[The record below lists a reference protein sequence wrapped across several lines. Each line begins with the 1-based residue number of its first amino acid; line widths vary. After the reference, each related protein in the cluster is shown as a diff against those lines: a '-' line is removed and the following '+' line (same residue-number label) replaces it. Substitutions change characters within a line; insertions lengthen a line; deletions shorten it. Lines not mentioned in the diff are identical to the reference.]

1 MFVKLLFS
9 FCLTAALYGTVLG
22 VVVYLL
28 NILLKKQIPAR
39 FRFLLW
45 LIAALRLLMPIAPEA
60 RFSLFN
66 LLPAPIADGVSAQT
80 APTARMD
87 TFYIAA
93 LIWLCGAAAMLL
105 RAFIP
110 QFLLRRE
117 LTKLQRYDDPVFEEA
132 LRECREK
139 LGIRREI
146 VPVIQNKIDTPAI
159 FGFFRPRL
167 LLQNEIKSM
176 PRDEVRHIILH
187 ECCHVKRHDVLS
199 GCLLSIAR
207 SIHWFDPLVWLFDF
221 KARQEMEIA
230 ADEKAVGYMKNDE
243 RIEYGMTI
251 INTAAKFS
259 LYSPSAAVG
268 MSGEK
273 RNIKRRIKNVA
284 AFKKPAMI
292 FRILGAAL
300 VIAAGCTCLTNAKLP
315 EPIRPESNELY
326 RSIVSEHRFSPDS
339 QQADRSADAA
349 DAEQT
354 DNIPH
359 ENSVRSA
366 ESAPNT
372 TQANTAPSSERT
384 VSDSEPNP
392 SAQPP
397 AAVIINDAGIY
408 SSASQNGTAENAA
421 ETTEENGTVFFTD
434 VDGET
439 LTAKAN
445 RLKPGTDYDEV
456 KSAAETDGRQPYETE
471 IRAGETKT
479 VEKEPTDGEI
489 SVYLNSESSD
499 MVSIDVYDSDQPAGR
514 LLLKPRT
521 FASYTVSG
529 LKGLCRLVISASA
542 PTKALI
548 Y

>member
-28 NILLKKQIPAR
+28 NLLLKKQIPAR

-66 LLPAPIADGVSAQT
+66 LLPAPLAEGVSTQT
-80 APTARMD
+80 APAAGTDM
-87 TFYIAA
+87 FYIAA
-93 LIWLCGAAAMLL
+93 LIWLCGAAVMLL
-105 RAFIP
+105 RAFVP

-117 LTKLQRYDDPVFEEA
+117 LAKLQRYDDPVFEET
-132 LRECREK
+132 LKECREK
-139 LGIRREI
+139 LGIRCEI
-146 VPVIQNKIDTPAI
+146 VPVIQSRIDTPAV
-159 FGFFRPRL
+159 FGFFRPKL
-167 LLQNEIKSM
+167 LLQKDVKSM

-199 GCLLSIAR
+199 GCLLSVAR
-207 SIHWFDPLVWLFDF
+207 SIHWFNPLVWLFDF

-243 RIEYGMTI
+243 RIDYGMTI

-273 RNIKRRIKNVA
+273 RNIKRRIKSVA

-292 FRILGAAL
+292 FKILGAAL
-300 VIAAGCTCLTNAKLP
+300 VLAAGCTCLTNAKLP

-326 RSIVSEHRFSPDS
+326 RSIVSHRFSPDTL
-339 QQADRSADAA
+339 QADRTADAA
-349 DAEQT
+349 DTART
-354 DNIPH
+354 DNIRP
-359 ENSVRSA
+359 ENPDRSA
-366 ESAPNT
+366 ESVPNA
-372 TQANTAPSSERT
+372 TQENAAASSERP

-408 SSASQNGTAENAA
+408 SSAIQNGTAENAE

-434 VDGET
+434 ADGAA

-445 RLKPGTDYDEV
+445 RLKPGTDYNDV
-456 KSAAETDGRQPYETE
+456 KSAAEADGGQPDEAE
-471 IRAGETKT
+471 IGTGETKT
-479 VEKEPTDGEI
+479 VEKEPTDGEV

>member
-1 MFVKLLFS
+1 MFVELLFS

-28 NILLKKQIPAR
+28 NLLLKKQIPAR

-45 LIAALRLLMPIAPEA
+45 MITALRLLMPVAPEA

-66 LLPAPIADGVSAQT
+66 FLPAPLAEGVSAQT
-80 APTARMD
+80 APAAGTD
-87 TFYIAA
+87 IFYIAA

-105 RAFIP
+105 RAFVP

-117 LTKLQRYDDPVFEEA
+117 LTKLQRYDDPVFEET
-132 LRECREK
+132 LKECREK

-146 VPVIQNKIDTPAI
+146 VPVIQSRIDTPAI

-167 LLQNEIKSM
+167 LLQKDVKSM

-207 SIHWFDPLVWLFDF
+207 AVHWFNPLVWLFDF

-243 RIEYGMTI
+243 RIDYGMTI

-273 RNIKRRIKNVA
+273 RNIKRRIKSVA

-326 RSIVSEHRFSPDS
+326 RLIVSHRFSPDTL
-339 QQADRSADAA
+339 QANRSADAA
-349 DAEQT
+349 DTART
-354 DNIPH
+354 DNIRP
-359 ENSVRSA
+359 ESSDRFVESVPN
-366 ESAPNT
+366 APRT
-372 TQANTAPSSERT
+372 STAASSDRT
-384 VSDSEPNP
+384 VLGSEPNP

-397 AAVIINDAGIY
+397 ATVIINDAGIY
-408 SSASQNGTAENAA
+408 SSASQSGTAENAA
-421 ETTEENGTVFFTD
+421 ETPEENGTVFFTD
-434 VDGET
+434 VDGGA
-439 LTAKAN
+439 LTEKAN
-445 RLKPGTDYDEV
+445 RLKPGTDYNDV
-456 KSAAETDGRQPYETE
+456 KSAVEADGGQPDEAEIG
-471 IRAGETKT
+471 AGETKT
-479 VEKEPTDGEI
+479 VEKEPTDGEV

>member
-28 NILLKKQIPAR
+28 NLLLKKQIPAR

-66 LLPAPIADGVSAQT
+66 LLPAPIAEGVSAQT
-80 APTARMD
+80 APAAGMD
-87 TFYIAA
+87 IFYIAA

-110 QFLLRRE
+110 QFLLCRE
-117 LTKLQRYDDPVFEEA
+117 LAKLQRYDDPVFEET
-132 LRECREK
+132 LKECREK

-146 VPVIQNKIDTPAI
+146 VPVIQNRIDTPAV

-167 LLQNEIKSM
+167 LLQKDVKSM

-199 GCLLSIAR
+199 GCLLSVAR
-207 SIHWFDPLVWLFDF
+207 AVHWFNPLVWLFDF

-243 RIEYGMTI
+243 RIDYGMTI

-259 LYSPSAAVG
+259 LYGPSAAVG

-273 RNIKRRIKNVA
+273 RNIKRRIKSVA

-300 VIAAGCTCLTNAKLP
+300 VMAAGCTCLTNAKLP

-326 RSIVSEHRFSPDS
+326 RSIVSHRFSPDS
-339 QQADRSADAA
+339 QQADQSADAS
-349 DAEQT
+349 DAERT
-354 DNIPH
+354 DNFRP
-359 ENSVRSA
+359 ESSDRSA
-366 ESAPNT
+366 ESGTNAAQTN
-372 TQANTAPSSERT
+372 AAASSERT
-384 VSDSEPNP
+384 VSGGEPNP
-392 SAQPP
+392 STQPP
-397 AAVIINDAGIY
+397 TTVIINDAGIY

-421 ETTEENGTVFFTD
+421 ENGTVFFTD
-434 VDGET
+434 VDGGT

-445 RLKPGTDYDEV
+445 RLKPGTGYDDV
-456 KSAAETDGRQPYETE
+456 KFAAEAGGGQPYETG
-471 IRAGETKT
+471 IGAGETKT

-499 MVSIDVYDSDQPAGR
+499 MVSIDVYDSNQPAGR

-529 LKGLCRLVISASA
+529 LKGLCRLVINASA
-542 PTKALI
+542 PTIALI